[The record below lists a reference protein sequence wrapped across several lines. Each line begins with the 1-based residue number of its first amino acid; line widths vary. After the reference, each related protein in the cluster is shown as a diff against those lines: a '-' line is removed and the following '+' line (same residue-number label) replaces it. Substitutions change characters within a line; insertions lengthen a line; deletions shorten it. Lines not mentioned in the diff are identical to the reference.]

1 MPYIFSSHTAQFAF
15 RQKKTPEASLV
26 NLPITALVYQSPAV
40 FPICVIELALDLL

>member
-15 RQKKTPEASLV
+15 RQKKTLASLV